1 MRVLIAPDSFKGSL
15 SAMDVA
21 KTVTEA
27 AAIEWPELECTTA
40 PLADGGEGTMEA
52 LVMATGGQKIPAK
65 VTGPLGNQ
73 ILTHYGVLGDQQTVV
88 MEIANV
94 AGFAMIPDQSRN
106 PHLHTTYGLG
116 ELFIA
121 AIENGYRQFIIGLG
135 GSATNDG
142 GIGFLKALGTEFYD
156 ADDCKT
162 GVEGQAIFKVQK
174 ADFSNL
180 DERLKTCSIVVASD
194 VNNPLCGSNG
204 ATVIFGPQKGITNT
218 EVLIWDTAMQR
229 YATII
234 EKELNLNLQHE
245 PGAGAAGGMG
255 FAAMVI
261 GATRRSGAELVGG
274 FLNLEEKISQSTF
287 VITGEGRTDEQTMK
301 GKLPFYVAQIAA
313 KHRVPVIVLSGSI
326 DPNIEKLTDVFASL
340 HSIIPAPLPIKE
352 AMENARPLLL
362 HAARQ
367 LFRTMRVT
375 WKLSK

>member
-27 AAIEWPELECTTA
+27 AAMEWPELECTTA
-40 PLADGGEGTMEA
+40 PLADGGEGTMDA
-52 LVMATGGQKIPAK
+52 LVMATGGQRIPAK

-73 ILTHYGVLGDQQTVV
+73 ILTHYGVLGDHQTVV
-88 MEIANV
+88 LEIANV

-121 AIENGYRQFIIGLG
+121 ALENGYRQFIIGLG

-142 GIGFLKALGTEFYD
+142 GVGFLQALGAEFYD
-156 ADDCKT
+156 IDDCKT

-180 DERLKTCSIVVASD
+180 DERLKTCSIIVASD
-194 VNNPLCGSNG
+194 VNNPLCGLNG
-204 ATVIFGPQKGITNT
+204 ATAIYGPQKGIEKT
-218 EVLIWDTAMQR
+218 EILMWDTAMQR

-234 EKELNLNLQHE
+234 EKEVNRTLQHE
-245 PGAGAAGGMG
+245 PGAGTAGGMG

-261 GATRRSGAELVGG
+261 GAKRKSGAELVGS

-287 VITGEGRTDEQTMK
+287 VITAEGRTDEQTIK

-326 DPNIEKLTDVFASL
+326 DPNIEKLTDVFVSL

-367 LFRTMRVT
+367 MFRTMRMI

>member
-15 SAMDVA
+15 SALDVA

-27 AAIEWPELECTTA
+27 AAIEWPELECTTV
-40 PLADGGEGTMEA
+40 PLADGGEGTTEA

-180 DERLKTCSIVVASD
+180 DERLKTCSIIVASD
-194 VNNPLCGSNG
+194 VNNPLCGING
-204 ATVIFGPQKGITNT
+204 ATAIYGPQKGIEKT
-218 EVLIWDTAMQR
+218 EILMWDTAMQR

-362 HAARQ
+362 HPARQ
-367 LFRTMRVT
+367 LFRTMRMT